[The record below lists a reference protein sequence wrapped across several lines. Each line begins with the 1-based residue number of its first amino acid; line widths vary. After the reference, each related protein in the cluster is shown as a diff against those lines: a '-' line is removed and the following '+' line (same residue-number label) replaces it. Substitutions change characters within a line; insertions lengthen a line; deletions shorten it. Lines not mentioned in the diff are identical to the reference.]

1 MMEETVDKY
10 FNYLA
15 YFTLKAGIQTQFC
28 FSQSPFGILK
38 EAAVRFL

>member
-1 MMEETVDKY
+1 MMMEETVDKY

-28 FSQSPFGILK
+28 FSQSSPFCILK
-38 EAAVRFL
+38 EAAE